1 MRTEEYTAEELF
13 RQLNETDESESLEAK
28 ALSRDTTRSIME
40 TVCSFSNEP
49 GLGGGVILLGVAEN
63 DGTGS
68 RYVVEDIEDVDK
80 AQLDF
85 ATQCANMFNFPVR
98 PEISVEQIDGKSVL
112 KVFVAE
118 LPAGR
123 KPLYF
128 KSDGIPKGIWR
139 RVGSSDQRCNEEEL
153 SVFYNRE
160 EVCDGLPVE
169 GVSLEDVDEDAVKRY
184 RFLRE
189 KVNPAAEELT
199 FDTPRLLKA
208 LGCVNRKNPQQLNLA
223 GVMMFAN
230 AATLRELYPAARVD
244 YIRVPGTEWV
254 ADPERSFVATEL
266 RGPLIPLVYRA
277 IDAVRGDLPS
287 GFLLQE
293 DDIQA
298 KTVGL
303 PVRALREAIV
313 NALMHRSYRVNRPTQ
328 IIRYDN
334 RIEIVNAGYSLKP
347 EDELGEPGSEIRN
360 PRISDIFHEINLA
373 EEKGSGIRRMRIMM
387 TEAHLTAPTFESNR
401 GANTFTIRLLLHHF
415 LGEEDLKWLTRFD
428 RYGLDDNQK
437 KALIFLREAGA
448 VNNLVFRQL
457 SGVDTLH
464 ASAALREMRD
474 EGIIIQKGAGNA
486 TYYVPGEIIL
496 QKGDETLQASGE
508 TLQDNEARLQD
519 NEARLQDNGAR
530 LQDNES
536 IKLALKPLKKRLKPA
551 ILNQI
556 VVDLCKIKG
565 FECSELAGLIHRD
578 ETYVRTIVTKLVRA
592 GRLRMKYP
600 EMPNHPHQAYTAAK
614 QG

>member
-1 MRTEEYTAEELF
+1 
-13 RQLNETDESESLEAK
+13 
-28 ALSRDTTRSIME
+28 
-40 TVCSFSNEP
+40 
-49 GLGGGVILLGVAEN
+49 
-63 DGTGS
+63 
-68 RYVVEDIEDVDK
+68 
-80 AQLDF
+80 
-85 ATQCANMFNFPVR
+85 
-98 PEISVEQIDGKSVL
+98 
-112 KVFVAE
+112 
-118 LPAGR
+118 
-123 KPLYF
+123 
-128 KSDGIPKGIWR
+128 
-139 RVGSSDQRCNEEEL
+139 
-153 SVFYNRE
+153 
-160 EVCDGLPVE
+160 
-169 GVSLEDVDEDAVKRY
+169 
-184 RFLRE
+184 
-189 KVNPAAEELT
+189 
-199 FDTPRLLKA
+199 
-208 LGCVNRKNPQQLNLA
+208 
-223 GVMMFAN
+223 
-230 AATLRELYPAARVD
+230 
-244 YIRVPGTEWV
+244 
-254 ADPERSFVATEL
+254 
-266 RGPLIPLVYRA
+266 
-277 IDAVRGDLPS
+277 
-287 GFLLQE
+287 
-293 DDIQA
+293 
-298 KTVGL
+298 
-303 PVRALREAIV
+303 
-313 NALMHRSYRVNRPTQ
+313 
-328 IIRYDN
+328 
-334 RIEIVNAGYSLKP
+334 
-347 EDELGEPGSEIRN
+347 
-360 PRISDIFHEINLA
+360 
-373 EEKGSGIRRMRIMM
+373 MRIMM

-519 NEARLQDNGAR
+519 NGARLQDNRAR